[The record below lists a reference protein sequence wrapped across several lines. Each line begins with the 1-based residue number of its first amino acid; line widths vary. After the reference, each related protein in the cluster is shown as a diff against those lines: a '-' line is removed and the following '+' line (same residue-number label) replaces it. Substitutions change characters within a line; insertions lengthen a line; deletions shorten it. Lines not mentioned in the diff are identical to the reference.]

1 MKHFVAV
8 QQLRVAAITTHT
20 LQAISQF
27 IALVDADNNKQ
38 KRTKSHLQQPCRW
51 LQFFLANNN
60 TPLFCRHFQMTY
72 NSFMALLD
80 KIRPHIPQIDKEM
93 AADALPIRLKFSAQS
108 AHAKHIR

>member
-38 KRTKSHLQQPCRW
+38 KRTKSHLQQE
-51 LQFFLANNN
+51 
-60 TPLFCRHFQMTY
+60 TPEI
-72 NSFMALLD
+72 LLMY
-80 KIRPHIPQIDKEM
+80 I
-93 AADALPIRLKFSAQS
+93 
-108 AHAKHIR
+108 